1 MALVLHGHGGASPG
15 GAGVK
20 WIRLSVFQRIA
31 AGYAV
36 VLVILLATGVITF
49 VRAQQLRSQL
59 QDFSAQEVPALI
71 TLNDL
76 GNDIYIEEV
85 PLTRYANSP
94 LFGQAREDLLIPY
107 FKTQAAIRADLGV
120 LERFAA
126 DQPTLMKTLDALK
139 AAIEE
144 READAAGDMV
154 LLKAG
159 QSPADVLGT
168 NYSMIEAV
176 QVADDNLSTSI
187 EQHVD
192 ANAAAANTQAT
203 VGLVLIA
210 VFFLLGGLVT
220 VVAGLR
226 SARSISRPLA
236 ALTHGAQRIA
246 RGETVELPR
255 LHRSDEIG
263 SLSTA
268 VIQMVES
275 LRESTEKERILVA
288 EQKLTAEEL
297 QRSNSELEQFAY
309 IASHDLQEPLRMV
322 GSYTS
327 LLERRYKGKL
337 DADADEFIG
346 FAMEGVTRMRSL
358 INDLL
363 TYSRVGKEEK
373 PSAPTDSRA
382 ALDRALA
389 NLRVTIAERGA
400 VVVAGQLPMVMGNPP
415 QLTQVF
421 QNLIGNGL
429 KFCKE
434 GQPEVR
440 VSAERQGGEWVFSV
454 SDNGIGIDQQYADRI
469 FLIFQRLHKRDE
481 YEGTGIGLAICKK
494 IVERH
499 GGRIWVESEP
509 GKGATFRF
517 TLQMVDE
524 LEAAA

>member
-20 WIRLSVFQRIA
+20 RIRLSVFQRIA

-36 VLVILLATGVITF
+36 VLVIMLLIGLITF
-49 VRAQQLRSQL
+49 VRAQQLRTQL
-59 QDFSAQEVPALI
+59 HDFASQEVPALI

-76 GNDIYIEEV
+76 GNDIYVEEI
-85 PLTRYANSP
+85 PLMRYGNSVLVGP
-94 LFGQAREDLLIPY
+94 AREDLLIPY
-107 FKTQAAIRADLGV
+107 FHTQATIRADLGV
-120 LERFAA
+120 LDRFVA
-126 DQPTLMKTLDALK
+126 DKPELTKPLNDLK
-139 AAIEE
+139 ASIEA
-144 READAAGDMV
+144 REAEAAGDMV
-154 LLKAG
+154 LLQAG
-159 QSPADVLGT
+159 KPPTSDNAAL
-168 NYSMIEAV
+168 IEAV
-176 QVADDNLSTSI
+176 QIADDDLSTSI
-187 EQHVD
+187 ERHVD
-192 ANAAAANTQAT
+192 ADAAIANGDAT
-203 VGLVLIA
+203 VGLVLI
-210 VFFLLGGLVT
+210 VIFFLVGAVLT
-220 VVAGLR
+220 AVAGLW

-236 ALTHGAQRIA
+236 SLTRGAERIA
-246 RGETVELPR
+246 SGEPLDLPR
-255 LHRSDEIG
+255 LNRRDEIG
-263 SLSTA
+263 SLSAA
-268 VIQMVES
+268 VIQMVKS
-275 LRESTEKERILVA
+275 LREITEKERLLLA
-288 EQKLTAEEL
+288 EHKLIAEEL

-373 PSAPTDSRA
+373 ASAPTDSRA

-389 NLRVTIAERGA
+389 NLQVTIAERGA
-400 VVVAGQLPMVMGNPP
+400 VVVMGNLPMVMGNGP

-434 GQPEVR
+434 GRPEIK
-440 VSAERQGGEWVFSV
+440 VSVERQGADWVFSV
-454 SDNGIGIDQQYADRI
+454 GDNGIGIDPQYADRI

-517 TLQMVDE
+517 TLQMTHE
-524 LEAAA
+524 LKAAA

>member
-20 WIRLSVFQRIA
+20 RIRLSVFQRIA

-36 VLVILLATGVITF
+36 VLVIMLLIGLITF
-49 VRAQQLRSQL
+49 VRAQQQRAHL
-59 QDFSAQEVPALI
+59 QDFAGQEVPALI

-76 GNDIYIEEV
+76 GTEIYVEEV
-85 PLTRYANSP
+85 PLTRYGNSP

-107 FKTQAAIRADLGV
+107 FRTQASIRADLGV
-120 LERFAA
+120 LGRYAA
-126 DQPTLMKTLDALK
+126 GNPEVTKPLADLKTAVE
-139 AAIEE
+139 A

-154 LLKAG
+154 LLQAG
-159 QSPADVLGT
+159 RPALEVLT
-168 NYSMIEAV
+168 KNFILIEAV
-176 QVADDNLSTSI
+176 QQADDALSTAI
-187 EQHVD
+187 EKNVD
-192 ANAAAANTQAT
+192 ADAATANTDAT

-210 VFFLLGGLVT
+210 AFFLLAGLVT
-220 VVAGLR
+220 IVAGLW
-226 SARSISRPLA
+226 SARAISRPLA
-236 ALTHGAQRIA
+236 SLTHGAERIA
-246 RGETVELPR
+246 RGESVDLPR
-255 LHRSDEIG
+255 LDRRDEIG
-263 SLSTA
+263 ILSAA
-268 VIQMVES
+268 VIKMVES
-275 LRESTEKERILVA
+275 LREITEKER
-288 EQKLTAEEL
+288 QQAEEL
-297 QRSNSELEQFAY
+297 KRSNGELEQFAY

-373 PSAPTDSRA
+373 ASAPTDSRA

-389 NLRVTIAERGA
+389 NLQVTIAERGA
-400 VVVAGQLPMVMGNPP
+400 VVVMGNLPMVMGNGP

-434 GQPEVR
+434 GRPEIK
-440 VSAERQGGEWVFSV
+440 VSVERQGADWVFSV
-454 SDNGIGIDQQYADRI
+454 GDNGIGIDPQYADRI

-517 TLQMVDE
+517 TLQMTHE
-524 LEAAA
+524 LKAAA